1 MKIINIVPGFG
12 GTFYCGNCLR
22 DSSFVKHLNEAGHE
36 GIILPI
42 YLPLSITDENEI
54 FGAPVFYGAINI
66 YLKQK
71 FKLFRKMPSWMK
83 KFFNSSFFL
92 RYAAK
97 KAGSTRA
104 DGLEEMT
111 ISMLKG
117 IEGNQKEEL
126 EELLAFLAKEKPDI
140 VHLSNALL
148 LGFVDEIKNR
158 LNIPVVCSLQ
168 DEDVWI
174 DPMTGD
180 YQKKLWDLLSEKGES
195 VSAFVAVSEYFASV
209 MKSNMKIPD
218 EKLNIIP
225 IGITADLY
233 DVKTPNTEIPT
244 IAYLSRMNEENGFE
258 VLIDAFIE
266 LKENSEF
273 KNARLKLSGGKT
285 GDDKKFINKQIKKL
299 SKKGFQN
306 DVEFIDDYSIPDL
319 KEFFRDVTVL
329 TVPVLK
335 GEAFGLYQL
344 QALASGIPLVQP
356 ALGAFPE
363 IIDATQGGVV
373 YKPNNPKE
381 LSKKWIEVFSDEKA
395 LNLMSKKGRKSVVE
409 KFNSET
415 LTQKMIEVY
424 KKCI

>member
-22 DSSFVKHLNEAGHE
+22 DSSFVKHLNKAGHE

-54 FGAPVFYGAINI
+54 LGAPVFYGAINI

-117 IEGNQKEEL
+117 AEGNQKEEL
-126 EELLAFLAKEKPDI
+126 DELIAFLAKEKPDI

-148 LGFVDEIKNR
+148 LGFADEIKNR

-174 DPMTGD
+174 DPMTDD
-180 YQKKLWDLLSEKGES
+180 YQKMLWELLSEKGKS
-195 VSAFVAVSEYFASV
+195 VSAFVSVSIYFASL
-209 MKSNMKIPD
+209 MKSKMNISD
-218 EKLNIIP
+218 EKLHIVP
-225 IGITADLY
+225 IGVTPDLY
-233 DVKTPNTEIPT
+233 DVKIPNTEIPT
-244 IAYLSRMNEENGFE
+244 IAYLSRMNEENGFGI
-258 VLIDAFIE
+258 LIDAFIE
-266 LKENSEF
+266 LKENTDF
-273 KNARLKLSGGKT
+273 KNARLKLNGGNT
-285 GDDKKFINKQIKKL
+285 GDDKRFINKQIKKL
-299 SKKGFQN
+299 NKKGYFD
-306 DVEFIDDYSIPDL
+306 DVEFDDDYEIPDL
-319 KEFFRDVTVL
+319 KEFFKDVTVL
-329 TVPVLK
+329 SVPVLK

-344 QALASGIPLVQP
+344 QALASGIPIVQP

-363 IIDATQGGVV
+363 IVELTEGGAV
-373 YKPNNPKE
+373 YSPNTPAV
-381 LSKKWIEVFSDEKA
+381 LAKKWAEVFSDEKA
-395 LNLMSKKGRKSVVE
+395 LNLMSKNGRKAVVE
-409 KFNSET
+409 KFNSVT